1 MTELTINGIHYS
13 QEQLLAYCAEQLKT
27 NSNKWECDVY
37 AFILEWLNSCNTII
51 AHTSGS
57 TGTPKQIKLSKQKM
71 LASARMTGEFFQFEK
86 AQTALLCLSPN
97 FIAGKM
103 MVVRAI
109 LWQLNLMLVEPNG
122 HPLLN
127 INMDI
132 DFAAMI
138 PLQVNNSLKEGN
150 HLNRIK
156 KLLIG
161 GGAVDQSLE
170 EKLQDLKCEA
180 FSSYGMTE
188 TVSHV
193 AIRILNGSYRSESY
207 HAIGEVHF
215 SKDNRGCLLIHAPEI
230 LKEDLLTNDMVELQN
245 DKVFKWIGRF
255 DNVVNSGGIK
265 LFPEQIEDKIRG
277 ILSVPFFCAG
287 LPDVHLGQKLVLV
300 LEQEEQTTTKKL
312 ELMNQLKSLLA
323 KYEQARDILFIPQFR
338 RTSNGKIQREATL
351 LLSKSCK

>member
-1 MTELTINGIHYS
+1 MTELRINGIHYS
-13 QEQLLAYCAEQLKT
+13 QEQLLAFCTEQLKS

-37 AFILEWLNSCNTII
+37 AFILEWMNSYDTIT

-109 LWQLNLMLVEPNG
+109 LWQLNLILVEPNG
-122 HPLLN
+122 HPLQN

-138 PLQVNNSLKEGN
+138 PLQVNNSLNDGN
-150 HLNRIK
+150 QINRIK

-161 GGAVDQSLE
+161 GGAVDQILE

-193 AIRILNGSYRSESY
+193 AIKALNGSCRSETY
-207 HAIGEVHF
+207 HTIGKVQF

-230 LKEDLLTNDMVELQN
+230 LEKDLLTNDMVKLQS
-245 DKVFKWIGRF
+245 DKEFKWIGRF

-277 ILSVPFFCAG
+277 ILSVSFFCAG
-287 LPDVHLGQKLVLV
+287 LPDAHLGQKLVLV
-300 LEQEEQTTTKKL
+300 LELEEQTSAYKI
-312 ELMNQLKSLLA
+312 ELMKQLKSLLG
-323 KYEQARDILFIPQFR
+323 KYEQARDIIFIPQFR
-338 RTSNGKIQREATL
+338 RTSNGKIQRDATL